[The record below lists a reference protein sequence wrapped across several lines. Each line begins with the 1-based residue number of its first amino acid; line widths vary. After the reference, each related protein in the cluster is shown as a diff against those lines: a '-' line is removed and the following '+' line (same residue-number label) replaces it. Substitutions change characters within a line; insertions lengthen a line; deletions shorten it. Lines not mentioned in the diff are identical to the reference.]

1 MILVYWMDFYRNLS
15 VVCVMGIWR
24 IWFGYCNF
32 KFCIFFFFY
41 CIIDRSYWIFV
52 YMFYIY
58 EWGVCVFER
67 DVMGF

>member
-1 MILVYWMDFYRNLS
+1 MLWEYGGFGLDIVILSFVF
-15 VVCVMGIWR
+15 
-24 IWFGYCNF
+24 
-32 KFCIFFFFY
+32 FFFFY

-67 DVMGF
+67 EVMGF